1 MLADGPDD
9 GGDFPTDSDVVAA
22 LLPSQYTAEKIYLS
36 EHNITDARQL
46 VQDGINNGAL
56 LLNYIG
62 HAGLDRFAQEG
73 MLMSSDVDSLTNT
86 IGSEFDF
93 PVVTAM
99 TCVAGRFA
107 IPGYDALGELL
118 VLRQGGGAIA
128 AWAPTGL
135 SENDLAVILD
145 ESFFRTVF
153 IDEENI
159 LGEVV
164 LKALVDYAGTGKPV
178 YMLDIYNL
186 LGDPALEMR

>member
-1 MLADGPDD
+1 
-9 GGDFPTDSDVVAA
+9 
-22 LLPSQYTAEKIYLS
+22 
-36 EHNITDARQL
+36 
-46 VQDGINNGAL
+46 
-56 LLNYIG
+56 
-62 HAGLDRFAQEG
+62 
-73 MLMSSDVDSLTNT
+73 
-86 IGSEFDF
+86 
-93 PVVTAM
+93 M
-99 TCVAGRFA
+99 TCVAGQFA

-118 VLRQGGGAIA
+118 VLHEGGGAIA

-153 IDEENI
+153 VDEENI

-164 LKALVDYAGTGKPV
+164 LKALVDYAGAGKPA